1 MNISI
6 NKIELLDYTLSQ
18 VHNLFPDRSE
28 YVKKELLNS
37 FELSLKRLEFCFSK
51 VKNKYFF
58 VDGEVYF
65 NHLHGDQYSMFL
77 YFFSNTLYNNNIYI
91 TLCEKLFLLNKMLFG
106 VDVFYEIK
114 LPKIFLF
121 VHPLGTVIG
130 RGEFN
135 DYLVVYQ
142 GCSIG
147 ANKDVYPILG
157 KYVTLHPNASIL
169 GDCKIGNNCELASN
183 SLIIDEELDPE
194 TIYFGNP
201 KNSFKK
207 KKKHINYIW
216 EF

>member
-28 YVKKELLNS
+28 YVKKELMNS

-58 VDGEVYF
+58 VDGEVNF

-114 LPKIFLF
+114 LPNIFLF

-157 KYVTLHPNASIL
+157 KYVTLHPHASIL

-183 SLIIDEELDPE
+183 SLIIDKELDAE
-194 TIYFGNP
+194 NIYFGNP
-201 KNSFKK
+201 KNSYKK
-207 KKKHINYIW
+207 KKKHINNIW
-216 EF
+216 DV

>member
-1 MNISI
+1 MKLSI

-106 VDVFYEIK
+106 IDVFYEIK
-114 LPKIFLF
+114 LPNIFLF

-147 ANKDVYPILG
+147 ANKDVYPTLG

-183 SLIIDEELDPE
+183 SLIIDKELDPE

-207 KKKHINYIW
+207 KKKHINNIW
-216 EF
+216 DV

>member
-1 MNISI
+1 
-6 NKIELLDYTLSQ
+6 
-18 VHNLFPDRSE
+18 
-28 YVKKELLNS
+28 
-37 FELSLKRLEFCFSK
+37 
-51 VKNKYFF
+51 
-58 VDGEVYF
+58 
-65 NHLHGDQYSMFL
+65 
-77 YFFSNTLYNNNIYI
+77 
-91 TLCEKLFLLNKMLFG
+91 MLFG

-114 LPKIFLF
+114 LPNIFLF

-169 GDCKIGNNCELASN
+169 GNCKIGNNCELASN
-183 SLIIDEELDPE
+183 SLIIDKDLDAE

-201 KNSFKK
+201 KNSYKK
-207 KKKHINYIW
+207 KKTHINNIW
-216 EF
+216 DV

>member
-1 MNISI
+1 MNFSI
-6 NKIELLDYTLSQ
+6 NKKELLDYTLNQ
-18 VHNLFPDRSE
+18 INNLFKDN
-28 YVKKELLNS
+28 VKYQKNKIVNS

-51 VKNKYFF
+51 VNNKYFF

-77 YFFSNTLYNNNIYI
+77 YIFSNTLYQNNIYI

-106 VDVFYEIK
+106 IDVFYEIK
-114 LPKIFLF
+114 LPNIFLF

-130 RGEFN
+130 RGKFN

-147 ANKDVYPILG
+147 ANKDVYPTLG
-157 KYVTLHPNASIL
+157 KHVTLHPNASIL

-183 SLIIDEELDPE
+183 SLIIDKDLDSE
-194 TIYFGNP
+194 TCYFGNP
-201 KNSFKK
+201 KNSYKK
-207 KKKHINYIW
+207 KNKYINNIW
-216 EF
+216 NV

>member
-77 YFFSNTLYNNNIYI
+77 YFFSNTLYNDKIYI
-91 TLCEKLFLLNKMLFG
+91 TLCEKLVLLNKMLFG

-114 LPKIFLF
+114 LPDIFLF

-157 KYVTLHPNASIL
+157 RVRNLTS
-169 GDCKIGNNCELASN
+169 
-183 SLIIDEELDPE
+183 
-194 TIYFGNP
+194 
-201 KNSFKK
+201 
-207 KKKHINYIW
+207 
-216 EF
+216 